1 MIKQSSEYCRAGRR
15 RYQAQADSDGR
26 LRRIPRLNGDFS
38 SRVKIIGLGL
48 LAYDT
53 SLTLSSNICRRR
65 P

>member
-1 MIKQSSEYCRAGRR
+1 MIKQSLEYCRAGRR
-15 RYQAQADSDGR
+15 RYQADSDGR